1 MRLLPIT
8 LTLFVLNVVA
18 MLVLREVGSV
28 ELFHRSLNST
38 WILFLITAAVALTK
52 EARAVD
58 AARLKAAG
66 GPPGSGSS
74 PSVRLAADME
84 RGGSNVTGRA
94 GRPKLT
100 PLDRLLL
107 TFVVVFVTL
116 TGLVK
121 FSLHSGAWGNG
132 VIMAFLIPG
141 LAMGALFALVG
152 VVVVPV
158 KLLWRWVRWRRDGA
172 AAGEAVS

>member
-8 LTLFVLNVVA
+8 LILFFLNVVA

-28 ELFHRSLNST
+28 ELFHRSVTSA
-38 WILFLITAAVALTK
+38 WVLFGIPAAIVLTK
-52 EARAVD
+52 EARAVGS
-58 AARLKAAG
+58 AKHMAAG
-66 GPPGSGSS
+66 EPPGSGKA
-74 PSVRLAADME
+74 PSVRLAADEE
-84 RGGSNVTGRA
+84 RGGSDVTGRA
-94 GRPKLT
+94 ERPKLS

-107 TFVVVFVTL
+107 TFAVVFATL
-116 TGLVK
+116 TLLMT

-141 LAMGALFALVG
+141 LAMGALVALVG

-158 KLLWRWVRWRRDGA
+158 KHLYRWGRWRRA
-172 AAGEAVS
+172 FAEQAR